1 MSNIC
6 VYATA
11 DAKQPI
17 AIIIPHEVNVR
28 RALKDKSI
36 DVGDGQSFSAL
47 CDNKKVRELVLGGCN
62 SVGKKSGF
70 KGIET
75 LQAVIL
81 TPDEWTPES
90 GLVTAAQKV
99 QRKKIAQAFDKEIK
113 VRYWGIVFFFL

>member
-1 MSNIC
+1 MH
-6 VYATA
+6 ATA

-17 AIIIPHEVNVR
+17 AIIIPHEVNLR
-28 RALKDKSI
+28 QALKDKSI

-47 CDNKKVRELVLGGCN
+47 CHHEKVRELVLGGCN
-62 SVGKKSGF
+62 SVGKKNGF

-99 QRKKIAQAFDKEIK
+99 QRKKVAQAFDKEIE
-113 VRYWGIVFFFL
+113 VR